1 MAVVS
6 ASYWFIIFIDP
17 SSFVVGVGRGI
28 GAASSCVD
36 SDVDDDAVD
45 DNDVVVVNLFR
56 VRREFVPVPN

>member
-1 MAVVS
+1 M
-6 ASYWFIIFIDP
+6 DP